1 MNYVAL
7 LKFHNWLIE
16 VDRHDVL
23 ERRAGIDVPEG
34 VSIVEYWPI
43 GGTFDVISVI
53 SATKVTPVMELVAE
67 WSRHFDINV
76 RPAKVTQPGNTWTDR
91 AMAPFPDWPL
101 GQASSWNVFQ
111 AEES

>member
-23 ERRAGIDVPEG
+23 ERRASTNVPEG

-43 GGTFDVISVI
+43 GGMFDVISVI
-53 SATKVTPVMELVAE
+53 SATRMTPVMELVAK

-76 RPAKVTQPGNTWTDR
+76 RPAKVTQPGNSWTDR
-91 AMAPFPDWPL
+91 ATNPFPELRL
-101 GQASSWNVFQ
+101 GRANSWNVFQ
-111 AEES
+111 GDGS

>member
-7 LKFHNWLIE
+7 LKFHSWLIE

-23 ERRAGIDVPEG
+23 EQRSGLDVPEG

-43 GGTFDVISVI
+43 GGMFDVVSVI

-67 WSRHFDINV
+67 WSRHFDV
-76 RPAKVTQPGNTWTDR
+76 SVQPAKVTQPGNGWTDR
-91 AMAPFPDWPL
+91 AMNPFPDSRL
-101 GQASSWNVFQ
+101 GLANSRNVFQ
-111 AEES
+111 GDGA